1 MSAPRGVEE
10 SVPESSRAPV
20 PVATVEAY
28 GLTCGSLEPLIAQH
42 LRTLAPGEVL
52 EVRSDMA
59 EAADGI
65 GAWVWLAGHTLAAVQ
80 QDEPAPRARYY
91 IRKKTPRT

>member
-1 MSAPRGVEE
+1 MSAPE
-10 SVPESSRAPV
+10 SIENSAPESSHPPV
-20 PVATVEAY
+20 PAATLDAY
-28 GLTCGSLEPLIAQH
+28 GRTCGSLEPLIAQH

-65 GAWVWLAGHTLAAVQ
+65 RAWVWLAGHTLVAVRK
-80 QDEPAPRARYY
+80 DEPEPRARYY
-91 IRKKTPRT
+91 VRKKTPQM